1 MLIKTV
7 QVACNFFT
15 ILLTLYNSALLPTQ
29 PKLYTG
35 KYAIRLTC
43 PAHDSEKK
51 WIWIPAKSNQHKFSP
66 NDNNTQSR
74 ENIPRINEVITKGK
88 MLWPFYQI
96 LSTYPLRKWME
107 ISLRICQGILG
118 IRELMREILTV
129 SGLPYNALKWNWW
142 CWIPHDAS
150 ITWFKAHAVMGS
162 L

>member
-7 QVACNFFT
+7 QVARNFFT
-15 ILLTLYNSALLPTQ
+15 ILLSLYNSALLPTQ
-29 PKLYTG
+29 PKLYMG
-35 KYAIRLTC
+35 KYARLTTLRKNEYGSL
-43 PAHDSEKK
+43 PRA
-51 WIWIPAKSNQHKFSP
+51 INIISP

-96 LSTYPLRKWME
+96 LSTYPLRKCME

-118 IRELMREILTV
+118 IKELMREILTV